1 MLIGNCLDC
10 GSDALHA
17 RGRCTPCYWKA
28 KREALKEDC
37 PSCDRRRILVPEA
50 GICGMCVRRTRP
62 RKKPT
67 PRICTGCGRLAI
79 HDGLGL
85 CSPCYQR
92 DPSRVATWT
101 EGALMRLGDNA
112 PVWFGPLAQDLVQ
125 RCSAPKATG
134 HLRKVEALLH
144 TGVGAAPAA
153 IVAALHTSG
162 RSAGAT
168 TRLVDEF
175 FIRSGKG
182 THLDEPKRLAAG
194 RRHRRLARV
203 PESLRPGAEAFARYL
218 LDSKIRAELH
228 GHGQLADATIEARI
242 ADLAILAKQ
251 LTARGIT
258 DWAAVAVTD
267 IEEFIT
273 TNTGSRLA
281 TSRGFFA
288 FARRRK
294 LILINPAATIR
305 RKSPRGFAGRI
316 LTLDQQRHLLARWSD
331 HNVNPVER
339 TAGLLSLLHG
349 ASCTELRHLRLA
361 DIDVGAGTV
370 RFAGRPHRVP
380 LDPLTA
386 AALAEFLNA
395 RSTLLSANP
404 YAFTTRYTRR
414 HRDPVSSSF
423 MTHVLDGAG
432 ITPTVLRQTRLAD
445 LAHRLD
451 PRLVAAVFG
460 MTEGGAL
467 HYVTDSVDNEENVFR
482 PHL

>member
-1 MLIGNCLDC
+1 
-10 GSDALHA
+10 
-17 RGRCTPCYWKA
+17 
-28 KREALKEDC
+28 
-37 PSCDRRRILVPEA
+37 
-50 GICGMCVRRTRP
+50 
-62 RKKPT
+62 
-67 PRICTGCGRLAI
+67 
-79 HDGLGL
+79 
-85 CSPCYQR
+85 
-92 DPSRVATWT
+92 
-101 EGALMRLGDNA
+101 MRLGDNA
-112 PVWFGPLAQDLVQ
+112 PVWFGPLAQDLAQ
-125 RCSAPKATG
+125 RCAAPKATA

-144 TGVGAAPAA
+144 TGVATPAA
-153 IVAALHTSG
+153 IIAALHTSG

-203 PESLRPGAEAFARYL
+203 PISLRPGVEAFTRHL
-218 LDSKIRAELH
+218 LDSRIRAELR
-228 GHGQLADATIEARI
+228 GHGQLGDNTIEARI
-242 ADLAILAKQ
+242 ADLGMLAEQ
-251 LTARGIT
+251 LTGRGIT

-281 TSRGFFA
+281 TCRGFFA

-294 LILINPAATIR
+294 LILINPAGTIR
-305 RKSPRGFAGRI
+305 RKSPRGFAGHI
-316 LTLDQQRHLLARWSD
+316 LTLDHQRQLLTRWSD

-339 TAGLLSLLHG
+339 GAGLLSLLHG
-349 ASCTELRHLRLA
+349 ASCTELRHLRLV
-361 DIDVGAGTV
+361 DIDVGAATI
-370 RFAGRPHRVP
+370 RFAGRPHPVP
-380 LDPLTA
+380 IDPLTA
-386 AALAEFLNA
+386 AALDEFLSA
-395 RSTLLSANP
+395 RSTVLSGNP

-414 HRDPVSSSF
+414 HRDLVSSSF
-423 MTHVLDGAG
+423 MTHILDGAG

-467 HYVTDSVDNEENVFR
+467 HYVTDAVDNEDHVFS